1 MLSLA
6 VEVWLA
12 DIILDINQFEKVN
25 NKNIARWIL
34 AHFIWIIKITVTFQ
48 SSVDADNG
56 LYSNCGIISLDL
68 KLLII

>member
-1 MLSLA
+1 MA
-6 VEVWLA
+6 AEVWLA
-12 DIILDINQFEKVN
+12 DFILDINQSENVN

-34 AHFIWIIKITVTFQ
+34 PPTIWIIKITVTFQ

-56 LYSNCGIISLDL
+56 LYSKCGIISLDF

>member
-6 VEVWLA
+6 AEVWLA
-12 DIILDINQFEKVN
+12 DVILDINQFEKVN

-34 AHFIWIIKITVTFQ
+34 AHIIWIIKITVTFQ
-48 SSVDADNG
+48 SSVDDDNG
-56 LYSNCGIISLDL
+56 LYSSLGIISPDL